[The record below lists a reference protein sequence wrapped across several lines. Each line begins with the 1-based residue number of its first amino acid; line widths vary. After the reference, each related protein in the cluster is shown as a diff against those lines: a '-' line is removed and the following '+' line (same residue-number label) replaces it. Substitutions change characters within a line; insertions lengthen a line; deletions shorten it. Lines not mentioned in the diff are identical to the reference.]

1 MFVWAEAELLAVVAP
16 VLVVVVADLE
26 DKPLYHQAT
35 QDMAPE
41 EVLLAD
47 RAVTQ
52 DHQVGQVAAEVA
64 AEPLC

>member
-47 RAVTQ
+47 RVVTQ
-52 DHQVGQVAAEVA
+52 DQLVGQVEVEVEV
-64 AEPLC
+64 EPLC